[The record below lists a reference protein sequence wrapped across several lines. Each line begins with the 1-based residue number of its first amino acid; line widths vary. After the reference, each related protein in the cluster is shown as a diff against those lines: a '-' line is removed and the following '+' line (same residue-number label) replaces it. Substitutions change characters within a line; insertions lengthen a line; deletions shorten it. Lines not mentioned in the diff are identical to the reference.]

1 MVKEF
6 DVKDLQENIQ
16 HTEFVSREGFT
27 LKMDIGQILDNQLQ
41 IMKALQKL
49 LELRRFYY

>member
-1 MVKEF
+1 MERDF
-6 DVKDLQENIQ
+6 DIKDLLGAIQ
-16 HTEFVSREGFT
+16 HTGCISREGFT
-27 LKMDIGQILDNQLQ
+27 LKMDVGQILANQLQ